1 MINVNSLLKNSA
13 LHNIPINNSG
23 SNNSENV
30 VKTRLSFADGLRGLA
45 AFWVV
50 LFHLAEGH
58 HIETLKNMLPKF
70 AYNVVFGWGHLGV
83 AVFFVLSGFVMALTA
98 HKVKFDV
105 TNALKFIARRLTRL
119 APPYYFAIFFALI
132 FIFIKSKALHLTYIA
147 PIASDLIKHAFFVQ
161 DMLNVPQVNVVF
173 WTLCIEV
180 QFYIAFALLVWLA
193 DSLDRKI
200 KISNARN
207 MTIIVMCLTAL
218 LWPLN
223 IVSTIFWT
231 GGFIGFWYS
240 FLAGVIICWGWLN
253 KGFLL
258 KAAIGYCA
266 ILLIIGVVYN
276 ADFTIAAAIT
286 ASLLLLAGSLDKMH
300 VWLNWAFLQWLGLI
314 SYSLYLLHNPV
325 TGASANIAR
334 KIFSNGLFA
343 DVFSMLISILA
354 CLLAAYI
361 SFLIVERPSIN
372 WSHQIKLKK

>member
-1 MINVNSLLKNSA
+1 M
-13 LHNIPINNSG
+13 HNIPINNSG

-193 DSLDRKI
+193 DSLERKL

-258 KAAIGYCA
+258 KAAIAYCA
-266 ILLIIGVVYN
+266 ILLIIGLVYN